1 MRGLGWWDAY
11 LEEDL
16 VVHIVREFEVPCP
29 QDAAVAYLAD
39 FAHAV
44 EWDPGTVSC
53 VRNGDPSEPALPGAT
68 WTNTS
73 KVLGR
78 ETELQ
83 YTLVTL
89 QPDHVV
95 LEGSNNTAD
104 STDDIRVT
112 SLDGGRSRI
121 RYEATITFKAVARLA
136 DPLMGLVFRKIAD
149 DTVRDMTAALT
160 RVGH

>member
-1 MRGLGWWDAY
+1 M
-11 LEEDL
+11 
-16 VVHIVREFEVPCP
+16 VNIVREFDVPCP
-29 QDAAVAYLAD
+29 QEYAFANLAD
-39 FAHAV
+39 FANAV
-44 EWDPGTVSC
+44 ESDPRTVPC
-53 VRNGDPSEPALPGAT
+53 VRNGDAAAPVAPGAS

-83 YTLVTL
+83 YELVTL

-95 LEGSNNTAD
+95 LHGVNDTAD
-104 STDDIRVT
+104 STDDITVT

-121 RYEATITFKAVARLA
+121 RYEATITFKGAARFA
-136 DPLMGLVFRKIAD
+136 DPLMQLVFKKVAD

-160 RVGH
+160 RVGAPHA

>member
-1 MRGLGWWDAY
+1 M
-11 LEEDL
+11 
-16 VVHIVREFEVPCP
+16 VNIVREFDVPCP
-29 QDAAVAYLAD
+29 QDDAVAYLAD
-39 FAHAV
+39 FANAV
-44 EWDPGTVSC
+44 EWDPGTVAC
-53 VRNGDPSEPALPGAT
+53 VRNGDPAAPVAPGAS

-83 YTLVTL
+83 YELVTL

-95 LEGSNNTAD
+95 LHGVNDTAD
-104 STDDIRVT
+104 STDDITVT

-121 RYEATITFKAVARLA
+121 RYEATITFKGAARFA
-136 DPLMGLVFRKIAD
+136 DPLMQLVFKKVAD

-160 RVGH
+160 RVGAPHA